1 MKPRQVVIIV
11 ILLIVTS
18 VIFIPIAMNSPEEE
32 KDDNETRMKYVKV
45 VEVQNGTH
53 NLSVFGYGRVTSAR
67 NIDVT
72 AETQGQLLQG
82 SIVLKPGVP
91 FKRGQALFRVNDRDV
106 RLALK
111 ARKSGFITQVASILP
126 DIKID
131 FSPNFKSWEQ
141 FFIALDEN
149 KPLPDLPEV
158 KTVKEKI
165 FIASKNILSEYY
177 TIKSEEERLRKYSSY
192 APFDGTIVEV
202 YTQIGAIANP
212 GARIATV
219 AKTSDL
225 EITVPISNEEA
236 NNVSIGDTANVR
248 LNSGSTFL
256 GIVERKSAVVN
267 QQTQSV
273 NIYVSVIDDTK
284 GELSNGMYAN
294 VELKQGELDNVME
307 IPRRIVDASSH
318 VYVVKDS
325 LLHKVPVAV
334 KHTMGETY
342 LVSGLNN
349 GQMLVNQIV
358 ENHNDTLKVGTIL
371 K

>member
-1 MKPRQVVIIV
+1 MKFRQVIIII
-11 ILLIVTS
+11 ILVALVALIFV
-18 VIFIPIAMNSPEEE
+18 PIMLNSPEEE
-32 KDDNETRMKYVKV
+32 EDDKEVRMKYVQV
-45 VEVQNGTH
+45 VEVRNGKH
-53 NLSVFGYGRVTSAR
+53 NLSVFGYGRVTSSR

-72 AETQGQLLQG
+72 AETQGLLLQG
-82 SIVLKPGVP
+82 SVKLKPGVS
-91 FKRGQALFRVNDRDV
+91 FKRGQALFRVNDKDV

-126 DIKID
+126 DLKID
-131 FSPNFKSWEQ
+131 FSSNFRSWEQ
-141 FFIALDEN
+141 FFIQLDEG
-149 KPLPDLPEV
+149 KRLPELPKV

-177 TIKSEEERLRKYSSY
+177 TIQSEEERLRKYSSY
-192 APFDGTIVEV
+192 APFDGTIVDV

-225 EITVPISNEEA
+225 EIAVPISNSEA
-236 NNVSIGDTANVR
+236 NNVEIGDTAHIK
-248 LNSGSTFL
+248 LNTGSTFL

-273 NIYVSVIDDTK
+273 NIYVSVEDNTS
-284 GELSNGMYAN
+284 GELSNGMYVN
-294 VELKQGELDNVME
+294 VELKQGEMNNVME
-307 IPRRIVDASSH
+307 IPRRILNAESH

-325 LLHKVPVAV
+325 LMSKVPVEV

-349 GQMLVNQIV
+349 GQILVNQIV
-358 ENHNDTLKVGTIL
+358 ENHSDTLKVGTIF